1 MNKLFLLLTVLSLI
15 ALSSCS
21 STKRFTD
28 DNESTSQQ
36 NRFNNPSTEII
47 TGIASYY
54 GKEFQGNKTASGEV
68 FNMYANSAAHKTYPL
83 GTEVRITN
91 LKNNKSVVLKIN
103 DRMPIY
109 NNRLIDVSFGAAK
122 ELDMLNAGLVK
133 VKVEVLKWGT
143 DK

>member
-1 MNKLFLLLTVLSLI
+1 LI